1 MGKIS
6 MLETEMRSTE
16 KVREFYF
23 RERESERNSSLEEIT
38 DMRALMYS
46 QENKFR
52 ARERLREIRSKIG
65 TRWE

>member
-38 DMRALMYS
+38 NMRALMNS

-52 ARERLREIRSKIG
+52 A
-65 TRWE
+65 